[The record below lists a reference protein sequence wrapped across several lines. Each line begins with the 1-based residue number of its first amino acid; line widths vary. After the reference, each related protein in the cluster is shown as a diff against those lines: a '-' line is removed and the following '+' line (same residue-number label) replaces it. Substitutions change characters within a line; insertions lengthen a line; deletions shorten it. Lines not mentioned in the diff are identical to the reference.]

1 MYKKIVT
8 AVLIFSMSGLVNAKD
23 NDLAAQIDELIAE
36 IEFSIEIDKK
46 KQDDVIK
53 LKKQKLIDLKNINI
67 ISITPIF
74 RQRRSGLCS
83 YDEEFGVHDGWCW
96 NLEAVKKR
104 IICLAG

>member
-53 LKKQKLIDLKNINI
+53 LKNKSLLILR
-67 ISITPIF
+67 ISI
-74 RQRRSGLCS
+74 LL
-83 YDEEFGVHDGWCW
+83 V
-96 NLEAVKKR
+96 
-104 IICLAG
+104 